1 LIIINKEDEAKGHG
15 PAIGYSM
22 FADSSESRHMRC
34 AMSPYQRLLQGVLT
48 LLAIFSL
55 AFPNLALSYQR
66 MATTNR
72 IPLRIVLDRSD
83 IKIGPGETVN
93 VRARVLDRFDNPIP
107 QAQIT
112 WTIPRS
118 QRDILHLKRLDAIG
132 STVVISRNT
141 TEAATANVK
150 IRAESAGATISLDVN
165 LQGLQPVEVIFPD
178 GNPIDLPAGGKKI
191 VRAYAL
197 DARGNRVRNAE
208 ISWRLANPNF
218 EAFVYLG
225 RATNSPDLNSVELLW
240 RPGTAEVPAPE
251 EVQVIA
257 TAGETLGL
265 LTVKYKS
272 SAAEN
277 YTISFDNKNKK
288 ELRIGPGDSDAVQVT
303 VRGDKEK
310 IVDVKPTAE
319 IADENSRKFIRVV
332 VGPDKKTITVFGL
345 YGDDAKL
352 TPDSIYTALVVHAAG
367 AAITIPLIYQRD
379 SAVVVW
385 DILPPKIVGDN
396 YGRTIKNDYYC
407 IEVAIQNN
415 SGSDLA
421 LAGLRFKGAV
431 MRPNTSYTTVHGSL
445 AKRKLTHPRAL
456 TLAIVDSMGSLL
468 TGFNPFFHNINH
480 AKNYSQFIDILSNP
494 FAKGLEKA
502 WKDTY
507 PDELVRFEQDVLR
520 DDKIIPNASIFKTK
534 IFVPKR
540 VLFTKKQKEER
551 EDLNEVRKAL
561 GELWVL
567 GYKFQKGQVQNI
579 ATAP

>member
-1 LIIINKEDEAKGHG
+1 MTA
-15 PAIGYSM
+15 
-22 FADSSESRHMRC
+22 
-34 AMSPYQRLLQGVLT
+34 YQRFLQGLFTV
-48 LLAIFSL
+48 LAIVSL
-55 AFPNLALSYQR
+55 TVPALALPKHPTP
-66 MATTNR
+66 TTKRN
-72 IPLRIVLDRSD
+72 PVRIVFDNSE
-83 IKIGPGETVN
+83 INIGPGETIN
-93 VRARVLDRFDNPIP
+93 VRAKVLDRFDNPIP
-107 QAQIT
+107 EAGIS
-112 WTIPRS
+112 WAIPRS
-118 QRDILHLKRLDAIG
+118 HNGFILLKRLDPTG
-132 STVVISRNT
+132 SSVGISRLNTNT
-141 TEAATANVK
+141 TTATIQ
-150 IRAESAGATISLDVN
+150 IRAESARAASSLNVN
-165 LQGLQPVEVIFPD
+165 LQSQQAAEVVFPD
-178 GNPIDLPAGGKKI
+178 GNTIDLPAGGKKL

-197 DARGNRVRNAE
+197 DASGNRVRNAE
-208 ISWRLANPNF
+208 VSWRLANPNF

-225 RATNSPDLNSVELLW
+225 RATNSSDLNSVEILW
-240 RPGTAEVPAPE
+240 RPGTPEFPAPE

-257 TAGETLGL
+257 TAGEALGL
-265 LTVKYKS
+265 LTVKYKAS
-272 SAAEN
+272 TAEN
-277 YTISFDNKNKK
+277 YTITFDSKDKK
-288 ELRIGPGDSDAVQVT
+288 DLRIAPGDSDAVKIT
-303 VRGDKEK
+303 VRGDKER

-319 IADENSRKFIRVV
+319 VADENARKFIRVV
-332 VGPDKKTITVFGL
+332 VAPDKKTITVFGL

-352 TPDSIYTALVVHAAG
+352 TPDYISTALLVRAAG
-367 AAITIPLIYQRD
+367 TAVTIPIFYQRD
-379 SAVVVW
+379 SAIVVW
-385 DILPPKIVGDN
+385 DILPPRIVGDN
-396 YGRTIKNDYYC
+396 YGRTIMNDYYC

-431 MRPNTSYTTVHGSL
+431 IRPNTSYTTVHGSL

-456 TLAIVDSMGSLL
+456 TLAIVDSMGTLL

-502 WKDTY
+502 WKDPY
-507 PDELVRFEQDVLR
+507 PEELARFEQDILR

-540 VLFTKKQKEER
+540 ALFTNQQKDKR